1 MFTQI
6 LTSLGCGLQ
15 RHWNHSRI
23 SELARTES
31 ANNGSPV
38 PSTTC
43 LPVLS
48 MVLFYWVLDSPRSLI
63 NWELTV
69 PREMSLSVRSS
80 CSRVLVSLPIGDEDE
95 LEDVEQ

>member
-6 LTSLGCGLQ
+6 VTSLGCGLQ

-43 LPVLS
+43 LPV
-48 MVLFYWVLDSPRSLI
+48 
-63 NWELTV
+63 

-80 CSRVLVSLPIGDEDE
+80 CSRVLVSLPVGEEDE